1 MDPTND
7 KLPHW
12 DLSNVYP
19 SLDSPEFEGDLIKV
33 KSLIDSLEEFITAK
47 KISRMNVPPTDAKL
61 DEIGEIIAEI
71 IARINAV
78 SQLVYTLQNYIA
90 SFTTTDSYNNTA
102 MRYRS
107 QIQQQTVRLVQ
118 VEAIFSGWFGSL
130 GEKSEAIIANKPNT
144 QAYAFYLREL
154 ASKSKYLMSDP
165 EESLANEL
173 SLSGLRAWGKLQGTV
188 TSQLTVDFELDGE
201 VQTLPL
207 AALQNIRRYNASG
220 SIRQRA
226 FESEIRA
233 LESVRE
239 PLSACMNGVKGFFNV
254 INRHRGRDDAL
265 HPSLDDARIDIPTI
279 EAMMEAINASF
290 PMFRKYLKS
299 KAKRLGKNALPWW
312 DLFAPIG
319 QNNSTFSWKEAQ
331 EFIVN
336 NFGIFSDELAS
347 FAQRSFDH
355 NWIDAEPRDGKR
367 GGAFCMRIPSV
378 EESRILCNFDGSFD
392 QVSTVAHELGHAYH
406 IECQKGKKYLQYWT
420 PMTLA
425 ETASIFCET
434 IIQEA
439 ALDAVS
445 SLEEELA
452 ILETTLIGNTQVI
465 VDISSRFLFEK
476 EVFQRRYEAELSA
489 DEFCEI
495 ITRTQIATYGD
506 GLDEDHLHPYMWA
519 WKPHYY
525 RYDIS
530 FYNFPYAFGLLF
542 STGLYSIYKQ
552 LGKEFIPEF
561 VELLSS
567 TGLAAPVDLAAR
579 FGIDIRSPK
588 FWERSLYII
597 HKRIERYLEM

>member
-220 SIRQRA
+220 SMRQRA

-506 GLDEDHLHPYMWA
+506 GLDEDQLHPYMWA

>member
-506 GLDEDHLHPYMWA
+506 GLDEDQLHPYMWA